1 MAEAAKAVLDVNND
15 GKLDKADVEAGL
27 AIAKTKATEAADYA
41 KASYELAK
49 EKGFFSHFM
58 EYNMEIINPL
68 KNAQSVTVDGVKE
81 EVIATL
87 KLQPKNAREGFVLYN
102 GLALLFGIAE
112 SLIGALA
119 GGGLLSLAWN
129 GGASYCVA
137 YTLYWLMVC
146 HQDPK
151 LMQYA
156 LVFLCLVSRPLELFS
171 MARRCSTINAPRT
184 HSAAQ
189 RPFRGCRR
197 PTPFPCV
204 VRCVRLPQ
212 YIGFSVYMALNTLIF
227 VLPAVLYGSKA
238 FVNVLQLLTG
248 FQLLKAALGPEKSP
262 FQML

>member
-1 MAEAAKAVLDVNND
+1 MAEAVFDANGD

-27 AIAKTKATEAADYA
+27 AIAKTKVTDA
-41 KASYELAK
+41 YELAK

-68 KNAQSVTVDGVKE
+68 KNAQSVTIDGVKE
-81 EVIATL
+81 EIIATL
-87 KLQPKNAREGFVLYN
+87 KLQPKNARDGFVLYN

-112 SLIGALA
+112 SLIVALT
-119 GGGLLSLAWN
+119 GGGFLSLAWN
-129 GGASYCVA
+129 GCASYCVA
-137 YTLYWLMVC
+137 YTLYWLMLC
-146 HQDPK
+146 YKDPK

-156 LVFLCLVSRPLELFS
+156 LVFLCL
-171 MARRCSTINAPRT
+171 
-184 HSAAQ
+184 
-189 RPFRGCRR
+189 
-197 PTPFPCV
+197 
-204 VRCVRLPQ
+204 
-212 YIGFSVYMALNTLIF
+212 YIAFSVYMVLETLIY